1 MVIIMSKRKPIQS
14 IEETDSLHALIVAE
28 DHQEIVSSLSKIL
41 TTRGCQVKVLTPN
54 ELLHGAKFD
63 YIFQLGDY
71 SSAINLFHK
80 NLAHEGKFLFVEAEV
95 EEVINKESPPFK
107 MMRIGNSGL
116 WNIKELVDKMLK
128 TIFSTS
134 QIQVVD
140 IRKGHLTKLS
150 PIRPIQSPRPLT
162 PPPQIAVVTKKRT
175 WRNKLVIVT
184 VILLVAILFSTGYV
198 IWSGLLL
205 KNTFFVLKNDI
216 STSNWRGADLNIRKA
231 QKQLSSLKNI
241 YDFSWELFI
250 PLREARV
257 VKDMGVLLAVANNL
271 LTSGGD
277 FVATYN
283 SETPFEIS
291 PETVGRSEKK
301 IIALRQTVTDSGKR
315 IDSLSLPYF
324 PKEEI
329 MTYLNSIHSKLT
341 QVTDLIPVGRELF
354 FSDSAKTYLVLFQN
368 NMELR
373 PTGGFIGS
381 FALLTVKDGRMLEFK
396 IMDVYAADGQLKGH
410 VDPPMPIRKHLS
422 QPNWF
427 LRDSNFDPDFAKSAA
442 QSSWFI
448 QKELGRNVDGVIATN
463 LFFVG
468 NLLRV
473 SGPVTLSDFNNE
485 TVTAD
490 NFFFKAQFYAQ
501 NDFFP
506 GSTQKR
512 DFLTNLTNILQLRL
526 TNPQDLPLLSLFSVV
541 KNSLD
546 EKNLLLWSSTE
557 SIQKLIEEK
566 GWGGRMVAVECVGGE
581 EKCRGDY
588 LSISEANLG
597 VNKANY
603 FVAKSVAVE
612 KKIDLEGN
620 VQTAVT
626 LSYEN
631 RNIAELFSGGS
642 YVNYL
647 RFLLPLAAKLNGLTL
662 NSEPIPLSDIDT
674 QLYGN
679 DKTSY
684 GYLLKLAPENKAVVK
699 ITYEMPSFFTNDLES
714 YQFFFQKQ
722 AGDKV
727 SPLVL
732 SIIFP
737 EGVKME
743 PVNFKSTSSR
753 DNELFFTTD
762 TSVDRIFALRRE

>member
-1 MVIIMSKRKPIQS
+1 MPKRKPIQS

-28 DHQEIVSSLSKIL
+28 GHREIVSALSKIL
-41 TTRGCQVKVLTPN
+41 ATRGCQIKVSTPN
-54 ELLHGAKFD
+54 EFLHGAKFD

-95 EEVINKESPPFK
+95 EEVTNKESPPFK
-107 MMRIGNSGL
+107 IMRIGNSGL

-128 TIFSTS
+128 TIFSAS
-134 QIQVVD
+134 HIQVVD
-140 IRKGHLTKLS
+140 IRKGHLTKPS

-175 WRNKLVIVT
+175 WRNKVVILT
-184 VILLVAILFSTGYV
+184 VILLVGILFSSGYV
-198 IWSGLLL
+198 IWSEHLL
-205 KNTFFVLKNDI
+205 KNTILDLKDDLSN
-216 STSNWRGADLNIRKA
+216 SNWRGADLNIRKA
-231 QKQLSSLKNI
+231 QKQLSALKYI
-241 YDFSWELFI
+241 YDFSWGLFF

-257 VKDMGVLLAVANNL
+257 VKDTGVLLAVANNL
-271 LTSGGD
+271 LTAGGD
-277 FVATYN
+277 FVATYS

-291 PETVGRSEKK
+291 PEAVMRSEKK
-301 IIALRQTVTDSGKR
+301 IIALSQTVTDSNKR
-315 IDSLSLPYF
+315 INSLSLPYL

-329 MTYLNSIHSKLT
+329 MTYLNSIQSKLT

-381 FALLTVKDGRMLEFK
+381 IALLTVKDGRMLEFK

-410 VDPPMPIRKHLS
+410 ADPPLPIRKYLS

-442 QSSWFI
+442 QASWFI
-448 QKELGRNVDGVIATN
+448 QKELGRSVDGVFATN

-506 GSTQKR
+506 GSTQKS
-512 DFLTNLTNILQLRL
+512 DFLTNLTNTLQLRL

-581 EKCRGDY
+581 ERCRSDY

-662 NSEPIPLSDIDT
+662 NSEQILLSDIDT

-699 ITYEMPSFFTNDLES
+699 ITYSLPSFFTKELTS

-743 PVNFKSTSSR
+743 PVNFKSTSAS

-762 TSVDRIFALRRE
+762 TSVDRIFALKRE